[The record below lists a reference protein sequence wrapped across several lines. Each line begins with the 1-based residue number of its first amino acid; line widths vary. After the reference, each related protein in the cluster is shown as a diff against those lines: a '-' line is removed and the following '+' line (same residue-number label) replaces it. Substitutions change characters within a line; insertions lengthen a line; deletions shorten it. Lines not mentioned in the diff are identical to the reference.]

1 MNSIFKIFLATI
13 GLSIIGI
20 SPTSGQ
26 QKYTEQEF
34 YEIQKDNKAVRPKS
48 KFKFRKKRNIKKID
62 FVKIDTNAVYMTM
75 NLDSS
80 FSYMRFFKDAVFQS
94 GPYKSRPSG
103 QELENL
109 TYGVWRCYTM
119 TRKGLLVVATP
130 KRFEMDSRWIYYFG
144 NIYSDKFEF
153 THYHMSLPALGS
165 SPGYLQTPWT
175 FNKLTVDF
183 KNRKY
188 EWK

>member
-1 MNSIFKIFLATI
+1 MTFKIFIIIIGLLTI
-13 GLSIIGI
+13 GLT
-20 SPTSGQ
+20 PTFGQ
-26 QKYTEQEF
+26 QEYTDQEF
-34 YEIQKDNKAVRPKS
+34 YENQKDNKAVRPKS
-48 KFKFRKKRNIKKID
+48 KFKFRKKRYIKKIN
-62 FVKIDTNAVYMTM
+62 FTQIDTNAVYLTIYS
-75 NLDSS
+75 DSS
-80 FSYMRFFKDAVFQS
+80 YTYMRFFKDAVFQS
-94 GPYKSRPSG
+94 GSYKSKPSG

-119 TRKGLLVVATP
+119 TRKGLLVVAIP
-130 KRFEMDSRWIYYFG
+130 KKFEMDSKWIYYFG

-153 THYHMSLPALGS
+153 THYHMSLLTLGS

-175 FNKLTVDF
+175 FNKQAVGF